1 MYKRDIIIS
10 FRVNPFEAQHIKDA
24 GLSLKNH
31 RSIADFSRASVLQSA
46 GQRVP
51 APSKPLRIKPRRK
64 PSADTELLARI
75 LGQLG
80 KIGSNLNQI
89 AKIGNS
95 TSHISDEIGL
105 REIAEQVSLTCI
117 DVAAAL
123 GSGSTTH
130 DDDDDH
136 DN

>member
-1 MYKRDIIIS
+1 MDKKDIVIS

-31 RSIADFSRASVLQSA
+31 RSISDFSRASVLQSA
-46 GQRVP
+46 GLRVP

-75 LGQLG
+75 LGGLG
-80 KIGSNLNQI
+80 KVGSNLNQL
-89 AKIGNS
+89 AKIANTTG
-95 TSHISDEIGL
+95 HIPAEATL
-105 REIAEQVSLTCI
+105 HELAEQVSLTCI

-123 GSGSTTH
+123 SGGTQQDHS
-130 DDDDDH
+130 DD
-136 DN
+136 N